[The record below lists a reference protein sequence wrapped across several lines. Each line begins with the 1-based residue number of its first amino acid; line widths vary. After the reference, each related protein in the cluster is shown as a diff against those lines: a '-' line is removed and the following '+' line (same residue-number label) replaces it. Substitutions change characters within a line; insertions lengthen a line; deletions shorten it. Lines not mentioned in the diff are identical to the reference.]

1 MSPSPLWLI
10 AAAACAAVLG
20 STAGAQVPDYTLADL
35 NDADTLERSLFVCL
49 WKTGHGAPDGEPS
62 PIVCTTAAIST
73 DDAVHETKQWWTYW
87 ARFNTDEALKAKI
100 RFNDDYLA
108 FKARQRQKPDLAR
121 TLLPQADQL
130 APSDWRVRLVN
141 ELMARARAQI
151 QETEKGSN

>member
-1 MSPSPLWLI
+1 M
-10 AAAACAAVLG
+10 
-20 STAGAQVPDYTLADL
+20 
-35 NDADTLERSLFVCL
+35 
-49 WKTGHGAPDGEPS
+49 
-62 PIVCTTAAIST
+62 
-73 DDAVHETKQWWTYW
+73 
-87 ARFNTDEALKAKI
+87 KAKI